1 MAFKY
6 DRGYMFLAFNDCFC
20 GEREGICVDDLLPPA
35 GGSLMLMRL
44 NIIHRTYMTLP
55 FDVVQAI
62 TLQWYPNYGEGQRHH
77 HVFRLVVRSIYR
89 PKLYQPKFHIF
100 ELTIVTDRDF

>member
-20 GEREGICVDDLLPPA
+20 GDREGICVDDLLPPA